1 MQASESPYFPGLRP
15 ILPESTGASVIR
27 IVLRTA
33 LVGMAVATFVCG
45 VVRRADAQVTT
56 LTIKSRAP
64 FANGQA
70 FGSVGPYEEITG
82 LVVGEIDPRDPRNAV
97 ITDIVLA
104 PRLPNGNVAYR
115 TTFTLR
121 KPVDMS
127 KGAGVVFYNVV
138 NRGRHQGPEIF
149 QYDGDPG
156 DGFLYRLGQTVLW
169 SGWQGDMP
177 ISGGD
182 GERIDVPIAQNPDGS
197 SVTGR
202 VVERFIN

>member
-1 MQASESPYFPGLRP
+1 MLMTSLVV
-15 ILPESTGASVIR
+15 IGA
-27 IVLRTA
+27 LA
-33 LVGMAVATFVCG
+33 A
-45 VVRRADAQVTT
+45 RAEAQVTT
-56 LTIKSRAP
+56 ITIKSRAP

-70 FGSVGPYEEITG
+70 FGAVGPYEEITG
-82 LVVGEIDPRDPRNAV
+82 LAVGEIDPRDPRNAL
-97 ITDIVLA
+97 ITDIDLA
-104 PRLPNGNVAYR
+104 PRQPNGKVGYR

-121 KPVDMS
+121 KPVDMT

-169 SGWQGDMP
+169 SGWQGDLP

-182 GERIDVPIAQNPDGS
+182 
-197 SVTGR
+197 
-202 VVERFIN
+202 